1 MELRHVLIVLGVL
14 GVIMVICAALLTA
27 GYQGITHI

>member
-1 MELRHVLIVLGVL
+1 MELRHVLIILGAVGAIFL
-14 GVIMVICAALLTA
+14 ICAVVLTA